1 MSKQPPSKTVE
12 LRLSKTPPARLQR
25 AMEQACDAASVQ
37 LDVQNGAAM
46 ELMVR
51 EAAGQHYVGVGL
63 TNLNRVEID
72 GAVGDYAL
80 CGSDQCETT
89 IQGNAGDFLGHSFR
103 SGVVII
109 TGNAGD
115 SVGAMGVGGLIAVYG
130 SAGNRVGVSLQGA
143 DVLIRGNAGADVGF
157 GMRSGT
163 IIIGG
168 SAGPNMGR
176 GMRGGTIYVRGE
188 ATDVCGE
195 IEEVRMREPDRL
207 KLGLLLMK
215 SGIKSSSGKE
225 FRVYRPRADA

>member
-1 MSKQPPSKTVE
+1 
-12 LRLSKTPPARLQR
+12 
-25 AMEQACDAASVQ
+25 
-37 LDVQNGAAM
+37 
-46 ELMVR
+46 
-51 EAAGQHYVGVGL
+51 
-63 TNLNRVEID
+63 
-72 GAVGDYAL
+72 
-80 CGSDQCETT
+80 
-89 IQGNAGDFLGHSFR
+89 
-103 SGVVII
+103 
-109 TGNAGD
+109 
-115 SVGAMGVGGLIAVYG
+115 VGGLIAVYG
-130 SAGNRVGVSLQGA
+130 SAGMRVGVSLQGA

-168 SAGPNMGR
+168 SAGPNLGR

-188 ATDVCGE
+188 ATDVCSD